1 METGPIK
8 SDPNEIRC
16 PILKYLQDLIDGVA
30 GLLTVGYC
38 VADNSGFSI

>member
-8 SDPNEIRC
+8 SVPDRIRC
-16 PILKYLQDLIDGVA
+16 PTLKYLKDLIDGVA